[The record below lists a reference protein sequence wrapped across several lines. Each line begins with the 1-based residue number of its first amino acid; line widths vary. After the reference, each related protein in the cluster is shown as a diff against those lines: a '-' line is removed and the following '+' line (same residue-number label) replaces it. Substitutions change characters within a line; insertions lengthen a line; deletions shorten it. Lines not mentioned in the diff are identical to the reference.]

1 MAVFSRILNRIGDL
15 ISKPSRRDLERSYSK
30 LLEQKN
36 HLLKVNVNARARF
49 DQQYNEVIQCASYG
63 TSKGKIFPGEYREIE
78 RLCSGFLT
86 MSKDEI
92 ETEKMKAMEQMR
104 SRRDR
109 MIDAKI
115 MLLATTALE
124 IAGNKEKVQKLDEEL
139 NELKNEIARL
149 KKVS

>member
-1 MAVFSRILNRIGDL
+1 
-15 ISKPSRRDLERSYSK
+15 
-30 LLEQKN
+30 
-36 HLLKVNVNARARF
+36 
-49 DQQYNEVIQCASYG
+49 
-63 TSKGKIFPGEYREIE
+63 
-78 RLCSGFLT
+78 